1 MQILKKIAELTKPY
15 WPRVSAGIV
24 LSLMVSGLVGF
35 LPLALQWVVDEV
47 FVKQQYDYLIYVPPG
62 ILLLF
67 VATGVLNFGQAYLM
81 RSAGMKLVRETRN
94 RMYDH
99 VLALPVK
106 YFGKESSG
114 IIISRVMNDVEGLKD
129 LISTVLRNFSIA
141 VPKATLLLGVAAY
154 KSWKLTLIIVVLIPI
169 LAYSAGKFGKRVKKK
184 RKAAQRNLSFL
195 TQKTGRNNSGCKNY
209 QGI

>member
-35 LPLALQWVVDEV
+35 LPLTLQWVIDDV
-47 FVKQQYDYLIYVPPG
+47 FVKQQYEYLIYVPPG

-114 IIISRVMNDVEGLKD
+114 IIICIVS
-129 LISTVLRNFSIA
+129 FSIA
-141 VPKATLLLGVAAY
+141 KCARL
-154 KSWKLTLIIVVLIPI
+154 
-169 LAYSAGKFGKRVKKK
+169 
-184 RKAAQRNLSFL
+184 
-195 TQKTGRNNSGCKNY
+195 
-209 QGI
+209 